1 MKEIVNLLPVLFT
14 AMLMN
19 IMAGTYFNIGKQN
32 IVFNWKK
39 LASGIIKAGI
49 VGGIF
54 IGTAYCFD
62 TIDLSSIGVTPASV
76 MLSAISLYTG
86 KALITLGRI
95 LGIDIKKM

>member
-14 AMLMN
+14 AMLMK

-49 VGGIF
+49 VGG
-54 IGTAYCFD
+54 D
-62 TIDLSSIGVTPASV
+62 RKSV
-76 MLSAISLYTG
+76 V
-86 KALITLGRI
+86 
-95 LGIDIKKM
+95 